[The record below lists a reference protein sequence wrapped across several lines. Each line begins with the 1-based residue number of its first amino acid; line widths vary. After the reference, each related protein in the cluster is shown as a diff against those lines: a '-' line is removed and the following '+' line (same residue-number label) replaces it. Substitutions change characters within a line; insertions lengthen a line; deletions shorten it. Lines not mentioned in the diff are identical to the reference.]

1 MGQFS
6 IDLETALAR
15 LRSSQVQNQ
24 HHYLHRVLRCA
35 MLCGASV
42 AQITCSHSRVRVSFP
57 GAALEPARLEQFFD
71 VGLLSKQIV
80 LRELSSAVNLALA
93 FESVHLE
100 VRICDGQ
107 LGRVLQVKS
116 QGKEHEVRV
125 FDVPVGAPETTFQMQ
140 RKIGL
145 GLTRI
150 GTESP
155 EYFAVHQ
162 RFRFTPVRITI
173 NRKLV
178 DTALT
183 WGGKLGPSVQV
194 ARGFLSLQRAVY
206 HENRHAIEI
215 RVRHPRADLNGLSL
229 PPSQAISAL
238 SWPVGD
244 RWLDTRDGW
253 FLALGLSVNRRKAS
267 TASFVYWGETLQVFP
282 VSLELPGVELLIS
295 AQGLDL
301 DLSGEKL
308 IENEAFEARW
318 RLARVLFQQLAQAL
332 ARAYPKAQGHQR
344 VVEAIFDSTHRW
356 RPHFDYPELRDD
368 PDSSGSPEC
377 RAS

>member
-1 MGQFS
+1 
-6 IDLETALAR
+6 
-15 LRSSQVQNQ
+15 
-24 HHYLHRVLRCA
+24 

-71 VGLLSKQIV
+71 AGLLSKQIV

-100 VRICDGQ
+100 VKICDGH

-116 QGKEHEVRV
+116 RGKEHEVKV

-140 RKIGL
+140 RKVGL

-173 NRKLV
+173 NRKVV

-244 RWLDTRDGW
+244 SWLDARDGW

-318 RLARVLFQQLAQAL
+318 RLARVLFQQVAQAL
-332 ARAYPKAQGHQR
+332 AQAYPKAQGHQR

-356 RPHFDYPELRDD
+356 RPHFEYPELRDD
-368 PDSSGSPEC
+368 PGSSESPEC